1 LARKILLA
9 DDSVTAQNMG
19 RKILA
24 DAGYEVIAVNNGSA
38 ALKKIAELKPDLVIL
53 DVYMPGYSGLE
64 VCQRLKESQETARI
78 PVLLSVGKLE
88 PFKPE
93 EAQRVRAE
101 GYIVKPFEAS
111 ELLGALS
118 KLEDKVVPRAEPSKP
133 GRFARAMAAA
143 EETGR
148 GSRKEKEKGSAES
161 GWHSRIG
168 FPHEKTGP
176 EETVA
181 DDSSI
186 YNPMNRDLRT
196 VVETAAEKA
205 AEKKAENK
213 EEKRPPAGTAGE
225 TNLDVSGLTPAGFP
239 KDVTAEEVTAIVAA
253 AAQLQMASDAGKDEH
268 QASEG
273 RSSETQ
279 ISELQIS
286 ETLVSQATSQES
298 VEPPSDRV
306 EDTLAS
312 PVREEPK
319 TEALP
324 ENQSD
329 DVVGEAVAAD
339 AEPHLNAD
347 GRVEETQDLPVTM
360 AAAAAESVLAVS
372 AGGSRWTAVPVALE
386 GEEATISLEHEMQ
399 KAYAAFAAL
408 VADSAGVATAR
419 RMQAATPENS
429 YSQEVVAPFEGHA
442 GISLIDMLAELS
454 SSPVAESADSAGVAA
469 TQPVEAAVP
478 ENSYSPEVVAP
489 VVEAAAADTSS
500 SPEVAQVEAHAA
512 LSPTAEFPESNAAP
526 APVAESADSAGVA
539 TAQPVEAATAENSY
553 SPEVV
558 APVVE
563 AAVAD
568 NSFSPEVA
576 QVEAHAALSP
586 TAEFPESNA
595 APAPVAESVDSAVE
609 TVVADPA
616 GPVGQEAVALGAQE
630 SQPEPEAE
638 PAMAEAATTSSDAFT
653 PIVGGDEPTVEHQPD
668 SETVKT
674 TAAAWASW
682 RQLRDIRKDGEGAQ
696 VQPKEFE
703 VSESAPAS
711 ARAVAAGA
719 EQIVREVSAAP
730 KSDLADV
737 ASIVDSVLANLRP
750 KLMEEIARRMAEKK

>member
-1 LARKILLA
+1 MARKILLA

-469 TQPVEAAVP
+469 AQPVEAAVP

-500 SPEVAQVEAHAA
+500 
-512 LSPTAEFPESNAAP
+512 
-526 APVAESADSAGVA
+526 
-539 TAQPVEAATAENSY
+539 
-553 SPEVV
+553 
-558 APVVE
+558 
-563 AAVAD
+563 
-568 NSFSPEVA
+568 SPEVA

>member
-1 LARKILLA
+1 MARKILLA

-24 DAGYEVIAVNNGSA
+24 DAGYEVTAVNNGSA

-111 ELLGALS
+111 ELLSALS

-143 EETGR
+143 EEAGR
-148 GSRKEKEKGSAES
+148 GSRKEKEKGSEES

-196 VVETAAEKA
+196 VVETAAEK
-205 AEKKAENK
+205 KAENK
-213 EEKRPPAGTAGE
+213 EADRPPAGTAGE
-225 TNLDVSGLTPAGFP
+225 TNLDLGGLAPAGFP
-239 KDVTAEEVTAIVAA
+239 KDVTAEEVTAMVAA
-253 AAQLQMASDAGKDEH
+253 AAQAQMASDAGKDE
-268 QASEG
+268 QPVSEG

-279 ISELQIS
+279 ISGLQIS
-286 ETLVSQATSQES
+286 ETLVSRATSQES

-306 EDTLAS
+306 DDTLAS

-319 TEALP
+319 TEAVP
-324 ENQSD
+324 KNKSD
-329 DVVGEAVAAD
+329 GIVGEAVAAD

-347 GRVEETQDLPVTM
+347 GRVEETQDWPVTM
-360 AAAAAESVLAVS
+360 AAATAESAVAVS

-408 VADSAGVATAR
+408 VADSAGVATAQP
-419 RMQAATPENS
+419 MGAATPENS
-429 YSQEVVAPFEGHA
+429 YSQEVVAPFDGHA
-442 GISLIDMLAELS
+442 RISLIDMLAELS

-469 TQPVEAAVP
+469 TPPVEAATP

-489 VVEAAAADTSS
+489 VLEAAAADDSY
-500 SPEVAQVEAHAA
+500 SPEVVAPVVAQAG
-512 LSPTAEFPESNAAP
+512 LSPTAVVAEPNPS
-526 APVAESADSAGVA
+526 PVAESVDSAGVA
-539 TAQPVEAATAENSY
+539 AAQPVEAATPENSY

-558 APVVE
+558 APVLE
-563 AAVAD
+563 AAAAD
-568 NSFSPEVA
+568 NSYSPEVVAPVVA
-576 QVEAHAALSP
+576 QAGLSP
-586 TAEFPESNA
+586 TAEFPESIA

-638 PAMAEAATTSSDAFT
+638 PAMAEAATTSSDALT
-653 PIVGGDEPTVEHQPD
+653 PIVGSDEPAVEHQPD
-668 SETVKT
+668 FETVKT

-719 EQIVREVSAAP
+719 EQFVQEVSAAP

>member
-111 ELLGALS
+111 ELLSALS
-118 KLEDKVVPRAEPSKP
+118 KLEDKVVPRAEPTKP

-143 EETGR
+143 EESGR
-148 GSRKEKEKGSAES
+148 GSRKEKEKGSEES

-225 TNLDVSGLTPAGFP
+225 TNLDVSGFTPAGFP

-253 AAQLQMASDAGKDEH
+253 AAQLQMAGDAGKDEH

-286 ETLVSQATSQES
+286 ETLVSQATSQDS

-324 ENQSD
+324 ESQSD

-408 VADSAGVATAR
+408 VADSAGVATAQ

-442 GISLIDMLAELS
+442 RISLIDLLAELS
-454 SSPVAESADSAGVAA
+454 SSPVAESADSAAVAA
-469 TQPVEAAVP
+469 TQPVEAAIP

-489 VVEAAAADTSS
+489 VVEAAAAD
-500 SPEVAQVEAHAA
+500 
-512 LSPTAEFPESNAAP
+512 
-526 APVAESADSAGVA
+526 
-539 TAQPVEAATAENSY
+539 
-553 SPEVV
+553 
-558 APVVE
+558 
-563 AAVAD
+563 
-568 NSFSPEVA
+568 NSFSPEVG

-638 PAMAEAATTSSDAFT
+638 PAMAEAATTSSDAFA
-653 PIVGGDEPTVEHQPD
+653 PIVGGDEPTAEHQPD

-730 KSDLADV
+730 KSDLDV